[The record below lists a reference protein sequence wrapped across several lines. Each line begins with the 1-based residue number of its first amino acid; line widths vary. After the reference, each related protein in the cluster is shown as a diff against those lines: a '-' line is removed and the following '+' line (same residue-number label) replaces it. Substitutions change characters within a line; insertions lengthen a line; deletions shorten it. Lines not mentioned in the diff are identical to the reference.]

1 MKLVMTKIPDR
12 DYEKFRELCQR
23 RGMTVYEC
31 VKFLVYRFLQENGYD
46 SPNTPVEIQVR
57 ILRKQVEEL
66 SNRVSQIESELR
78 QLTRPQGAMD
88 RFMKRR

>member
-1 MKLVMTKIPDR
+1 MTKIPDK
-12 DYEKFRELCQR
+12 DYEKFRELCSK

-57 ILRKQVEEL
+57 ILKNKVDELANKVMQLEAEVKQ
-66 SNRVSQIESELR
+66 I
-78 QLTRPQGAMD
+78 TKGQGAID
-88 RFMKRR
+88 RFVKRR